1 MRFTHFGE
9 MSFAGEATSVPW
21 YFLSLPDLVEGCKC
35 LFAFAIAK
43 KQKQKTG
50 PAVHMYHGLRQETNQ
65 VPLATAERLRWEN

>member
-1 MRFTHFGE
+1 MRSTHFGE

-43 KQKQKTG
+43 KQKQKIG
-50 PAVHMYHGLRQETNQ
+50 PAVHMYLTMMTKRNK
-65 VPLATAERLRWEN
+65 